1 MENLFQKRHTSLD
14 KISANQA
21 MQNKILFSNH
31 THTQKKN
38 MSMKRDVWQD
48 KRLLNY
54 SVQNG
59 NKQEQSQENWYD
71 N

>member
-1 MENLFQKRHTSLD
+1 
-14 KISANQA
+14 
-21 MQNKILFSNH
+21 
-31 THTQKKN
+31 
-38 MSMKRDVWQD
+38 MKRDVWQD